1 MYDLITFYT
10 FAALIL
16 FFISAEI
23 YRAKHYI
30 KAVIIDIYSSPLG
43 IQNALSTQMKV
54 RLANGR
60 EVDAE
65 AFMCTVCLGDFC
77 VGDEVYLS
85 RIKSKY
91 QINLPFRLKR
101 KTSACKNVLP
111 PRFKDT
117 KE

>member
-10 FAALIL
+10 FVALIL

-54 RLANGR
+54 RLTNGS
-60 EVDAE
+60 EVEAE

-77 VGDEVYLS
+77 IGDEVFLS
-85 RIKSKY
+85 RIKGKY
-91 QINLPFRLKR
+91 QINLPFRFKR
-101 KTSACKNVLP
+101 KINTCKK
-111 PRFKDT
+111 F
-117 KE
+117 